1 MVTHKTT
8 YRVIYGDTDKMG
20 IAYHANYLRW
30 FEIGRSEMFRSFG
43 VTYKAIETKGV
54 LLPVSEAFCKFLFPA
69 RYDDVLVIKTS
80 VDNDFKGGIK
90 FVYTIAGEDCQ
101 KVLAKGYTKHACI
114 DRNGRVI
121 RPPEFLTALMKKT
134 DDCSATKTQGIE
146 GLKY

>member
-30 FEIGRSEMFRSFG
+30 FEIGRSEMFRSSG
-43 VTYKAIETKGV
+43 VTYKAIEEKGV
-54 LLPVSEAFCKFLFPA
+54 LLPVSEVFCKFLFPA

-90 FVYTIAGEDCQ
+90 FVYTIASEDSQ

-121 RPPEFLTALMKKT
+121 RPPNFLT
-134 DDCSATKTQGIE
+134 DIVSGSVTKTQRHVNSV
-146 GLKY
+146 